1 VTGVTVGGGGVKAEA
16 EAGVGAVGEAGGGG
30 DLMYEIRHGDG
41 VTIVKGMGELGRR
54 ELAGI
59 AAAAAEARREGRM
72 VVIDL
77 KRVTHLHYAGA
88 ALLKAIPGLR
98 AAGAS
103 RYVRDLVHA
112 GGAAG
117 YVELYPDVE
126 EAVRAA

>member
-1 VTGVTVGGGGVKAEA
+1 
-16 EAGVGAVGEAGGGG
+16 
-30 DLMYEIRHGDG
+30 MYEARDQDG
-41 VTIVKGMGELGRR
+41 VTIVRAVGELGRT
-54 ELAGI
+54 ELATIAGI
-59 AAAAAEARREGRM
+59 AARARREGRM
-72 VVIDL
+72 VVVDL

-112 GGAAG
+112 GGVAG

>member
-1 VTGVTVGGGGVKAEA
+1 MYEATHDAGITLVTGV
-16 EAGVGAVGEAGGGG
+16 
-30 DLMYEIRHGDG
+30 
-41 VTIVKGMGELGRR
+41 GELGRA

-59 AAAAAEARREGRM
+59 ASLAARARRDGRI

-103 RYVRDLVHA
+103 RYVRALVHA

-126 EAVRAA
+126 EAMRAA

>member
-1 VTGVTVGGGGVKAEA
+1 
-16 EAGVGAVGEAGGGG
+16 
-30 DLMYEIRHGDG
+30 MY
-41 VTIVKGMGELGRR
+41 
-54 ELAGI
+54 
-59 AAAAAEARREGRM
+59 EARRQDEVTIIRCTGELTRDELSAIAALAGRARAEGHM

-103 RYVRDLVHA
+103 RYVRDLVFA
-112 GGAAG
+112 GGAG
-117 YVELYPDVE
+117 GHVELYGDVE

>member
-1 VTGVTVGGGGVKAEA
+1 
-16 EAGVGAVGEAGGGG
+16 
-30 DLMYEIRHGDG
+30 MYEARDEDG
-41 VTIVKGMGELGRR
+41 VTIVTGLGELGRA

-59 AAAAAEARREGRM
+59 AAVAQRARREGRM
-72 VVIDL
+72 VVVDL

-112 GGAAG
+112 GGAGG

>member
-1 VTGVTVGGGGVKAEA
+1 
-16 EAGVGAVGEAGGGG
+16 
-30 DLMYEIRHGDG
+30 MYEERHGDG
-41 VTIVKGMGELGRR
+41 VTVIRGAGELGRS

-59 AAAAAEARREGRM
+59 AALATHARREGRM

-77 KRVTHLHYAGA
+77 KHVTHLHYAGA

-112 GGAAG
+112 GGAGA
-117 YVELYPDVE
+117 YVQFHDDVE

>member
-1 VTGVTVGGGGVKAEA
+1 
-16 EAGVGAVGEAGGGG
+16 
-30 DLMYEIRHGDG
+30 MYEARHEDG
-41 VTIVKGMGELGRR
+41 VTIIRGIGELSRD

-59 AAAAAEARREGRM
+59 AALAARARREGWM

-77 KRVTHLHYAGA
+77 MRVTYLHYAGA

-112 GGAAG
+112 GGAG
-117 YVELYPDVE
+117 GFVELFEDVE
-126 EAVRAA
+126 EALRAA

>member
-1 VTGVTVGGGGVKAEA
+1 MYEARIQDEVTVIR
-16 EAGVGAVGEAGGGG
+16 GVGELSREELTAIA
-30 DLMYEIRHGDG
+30 DLA
-41 VTIVKGMGELGRR
+41 RR
-54 ELAGI
+54 
-59 AAAAAEARREGRM
+59 ARREGRM

-112 GGAAG
+112 GGAGG
-117 YVELYPDVE
+117 YVELYGDVE

>member
-1 VTGVTVGGGGVKAEA
+1 MFEARHQDEVTV
-16 EAGVGAVGEAGGGG
+16 
-30 DLMYEIRHGDG
+30 IRG
-41 VTIVKGMGELGRR
+41 IGELTRS
-54 ELAGI
+54 ELSAI
-59 AAAAAEARREGRM
+59 AAVAARARQNGRM

-112 GGAAG
+112 GGAGG
-117 YVELYPDVE
+117 YLELFGDVE

>member
-1 VTGVTVGGGGVKAEA
+1 MFEARRQDEVTV
-16 EAGVGAVGEAGGGG
+16 
-30 DLMYEIRHGDG
+30 IRC
-41 VTIVKGMGELGRR
+41 TGELPVT
-54 ELAGI
+54 ELAEIAGI
-59 AAAAAEARREGRM
+59 ARRARDDGRM
-72 VVIDL
+72 VVVDL

-103 RYVRDLVHA
+103 RYVRDLVFA
-112 GGAAG
+112 GGAGG

>member
-1 VTGVTVGGGGVKAEA
+1 
-16 EAGVGAVGEAGGGG
+16 
-30 DLMYEIRHGDG
+30 MYEAREEDG
-41 VTIVKGMGELGRR
+41 VTLLRGIGELGRD
-54 ELAGI
+54 ELAAI
-59 AAAAAEARREGRM
+59 AAVAARARREGRM
-72 VVIDL
+72 VVVDL

>member
-1 VTGVTVGGGGVKAEA
+1 MYEARQQDDVTVIR
-16 EAGVGAVGEAGGGG
+16 GVG
-30 DLMYEIRHGDG
+30 
-41 VTIVKGMGELGRR
+41 ELTRDELSGIA
-54 ELAGI
+54 ELARR
-59 AAAAAEARREGRM
+59 ARRGGRV

-112 GGAAG
+112 GGAGG
-117 YVELYPDVE
+117 YVELYGDVE

>member
-1 VTGVTVGGGGVKAEA
+1 MYEARQQDEVTVIR
-16 EAGVGAVGEAGGGG
+16 GVG
-30 DLMYEIRHGDG
+30 
-41 VTIVKGMGELGRR
+41 ELSRDELSAIA
-54 ELAGI
+54 ELARR
-59 AAAAAEARREGRM
+59 ARRDGRM
-72 VVIDL
+72 VVVDL

-112 GGAAG
+112 GGAGG
-117 YVELYPDVE
+117 YVELYGDVE

>member
-1 VTGVTVGGGGVKAEA
+1 MFEA
-16 EAGVGAVGEAGGGG
+16 RHDDG
-30 DLMYEIRHGDG
+30 YTIIRG
-41 VTIVKGMGELGRR
+41 IGELSRD
-54 ELAGI
+54 ELAAI
-59 AAAAAEARREGRM
+59 AAVAARARRDGRT

-77 KRVTHLHYAGA
+77 KKVTHLHFAGA

-103 RYVRDLVHA
+103 RYVRDLVNA

-117 YVELYPDVE
+117 YIELFGDVE